1 MKQIAK
7 DIISTFS
14 YKLIIIV
21 VTFIASVFIS
31 RTLGPE
37 LQGKYSLVIL
47 FVTMIFNLGN
57 MGIGVAAN
65 YFPAKKD
72 CNLKIVFNNL
82 LFVSL
87 VLSAVIFFVAV
98 LIRLTTRKYFLPDI
112 TDGIIYLALL
122 TIPIR
127 MIQLVLESF
136 LLGLKNYKFYN
147 FIFLLKILL
156 KLILVI
162 VFYFSIKNLLLAYV
176 FAYMISQFLVFP
188 ILNKKIKKI
197 TEITPL
203 KFIDYSVIKKIFRF
217 GILNHLSNLVMLLEF
232 KIDIFLINFFSGP
245 LNVGYY
251 YISVIV
257 SEISSVFSSAVNLVL
272 FPKIAELNNKKKIEK
287 IKNFGIF
294 SSLFFS
300 FCFSLL
306 IFFLASPFIKIFF
319 GQAFMPAVPALK
331 IMAFVTFFSNIKK
344 IILNNLSAQNLIYL
358 ANPINILTLVLNIVL
373 NIYLIPRY
381 GIIGAAYASLIS
393 YAVSVLALWL
403 RYIMYLKNQL
413 FKFSP

>member
-7 DIISTFS
+7 EIISTFS
-14 YKLIIIV
+14 YKLVIAV
-21 VTFIASVFIS
+21 VTFTASVFIS

-37 LQGKYSLVIL
+37 LQGKYSLIIL

-65 YFPAKKD
+65 YFPAKKG
-72 CNLKIVFNNL
+72 CNLKIILNNL
-82 LFVSL
+82 LFVSII
-87 VLSAVIFFVAV
+87 LSVVIFSAAV
-98 LIRLTTRKYFLPDI
+98 LIRATTRKYFLPDI
-112 TDGIIYLALL
+112 ADGIIYLALL
-122 TIPIR
+122 AIPIR

-147 FIFLLKILL
+147 IVFLIKISL
-156 KLILVI
+156 KLIFTI
-162 VFYFSIKNLLLAYV
+162 IFYFSIKNLLLAYV
-176 FAYMISQFLVFP
+176 SAYIISQFLVFP
-188 ILNKKIKKI
+188 ILDKKIKKI

-203 KFIDYSVIKKIFRF
+203 KFINYSVIKKILRF
-217 GILNHLSNLVMLLEF
+217 GIMNHLSNLIMLLEF
-232 KIDIFLINFFSGP
+232 KIDIFLINFFSNP

-306 IFFLASPFIKIFF
+306 IFFLASPFIKLFF
-319 GQAFMPAVPALK
+319 GQAFAPAIPTLK

-344 IILNNLSAQNLIYL
+344 IILSNLSAQNLIHL
-358 ANPINILTLVLNIVL
+358 ANPINILTLILNIAL

-381 GIIGAAYASLIS
+381 GIIGAAYASLTS
-393 YAVSVLALWL
+393 YAVSVLSLWL
-403 RYIMYLKNQL
+403 RYRMYLKNNH
-413 FKFSP
+413 

>member
-7 DIISTFS
+7 EIISTFS
-14 YKLIIIV
+14 YKLVIAV
-21 VTFIASVFIS
+21 VTFTASVFIS

-37 LQGKYSLVIL
+37 LQGKYSLIIL

-65 YFPAKKD
+65 YFPAKKG
-72 CNLKIVFNNL
+72 CNLKIILNNL
-82 LFVSL
+82 LFVSII
-87 VLSAVIFFVAV
+87 LSVVIFSAAV
-98 LIRLTTRKYFLPDI
+98 LIRATTRKYFLPDI
-112 TDGIIYLALL
+112 ADGIIYLALL
-122 TIPIR
+122 AIPIR
-127 MIQLVLESF
+127 MIQLVIESF

-147 FIFLLKILL
+147 IVFLIKISL
-156 KLILVI
+156 KLIFI
-162 VFYFSIKNLLLAYV
+162 IIFYFSIKNLLLAYV
-176 FAYMISQFLVFP
+176 SAYIISQFLVFP
-188 ILNKKIKKI
+188 ILDKKIKKI

-203 KFIDYSVIKKIFRF
+203 KFINYSVIKKILRF
-217 GILNHLSNLVMLLEF
+217 GIMNHLSNLIMLLEF
-232 KIDIFLINFFSGP
+232 KIDIFLINFFSNP

-306 IFFLASPFIKIFF
+306 IFFLASPFIKLFF
-319 GQAFMPAVPALK
+319 GQAFAPAIPTLK

-344 IILNNLSAQNLIYL
+344 IILSNLSAQNLIHL
-358 ANPINILTLVLNIVL
+358 ANPINILTLILNIAL

-381 GIIGAAYASLIS
+381 GIIGAAYASLTS
-393 YAVSVLALWL
+393 YAVSVLSLWL
-403 RYIMYLKNQL
+403 RYRMYLKNNH
-413 FKFSP
+413 

>member
-7 DIISTFS
+7 EIISTFS
-14 YKLIIIV
+14 YKLVIAV
-21 VTFIASVFIS
+21 VTFTASVFIS

-37 LQGKYSLVIL
+37 LQGKYSLIIL

-65 YFPAKKD
+65 YFPAKKG
-72 CNLKIVFNNL
+72 CNLKIILNNL
-82 LFVSL
+82 LFVSII
-87 VLSAVIFFVAV
+87 LSVVIFFAAV
-98 LIRLTTRKYFLPDI
+98 LIRATTRKYFLPDI
-112 TDGIIYLALL
+112 ADGIIYLALL
-122 TIPIR
+122 AIPIR
-127 MIQLVLESF
+127 MIQLVIESF

-147 FIFLLKILL
+147 IVFLIKISL
-156 KLILVI
+156 KLIFTI
-162 VFYFSIKNLLLAYV
+162 IFYFSIKNLLLAYV
-176 FAYMISQFLVFP
+176 SAYIISQFLVFP
-188 ILNKKIKKI
+188 ILDKKIKKI

-203 KFIDYSVIKKIFRF
+203 KFINYSVIKKILRF
-217 GILNHLSNLVMLLEF
+217 GIMNHLSNLIMLLEF
-232 KIDIFLINFFSGP
+232 KIDIFLINFFSNP

-306 IFFLASPFIKIFF
+306 IFFLASPFIKLFF
-319 GQAFMPAVPALK
+319 GQAFAPAVPTLK

-344 IILNNLSAQNLIYL
+344 IILSNLSAQNLIHL
-358 ANPINILTLVLNIVL
+358 ANPINILTLILNIAL

-381 GIIGAAYASLIS
+381 GIIGAAYASLTS
-393 YAVSVLALWL
+393 YAVSVLSLWL
-403 RYIMYLKNQL
+403 RYRMYLKNNH
-413 FKFSP
+413 